1 MRKVIRVG
9 LDFDGVVTYH
19 PMRVARVLIAFIKH
33 KILKIKKL
41 GFFVPQNKW
50 QKMLFRIVVVW
61 PSVLPAN
68 GVKLL
73 KLMSKSS
80 KYEFYLVTGRFGFVK
95 DDTYQWLKRWG
106 LSKTFKNVCINE
118 KNDQPHNFKLKMC
131 QKFKFDYYIED
142 NWDIVNSLNGKTRT
156 KLFWIYNIL
165 DRGRKYSFKFPY
177 LKLALE
183 QIKRDENI
191 I

>member
-1 MRKVIRVG
+1 
-9 LDFDGVVTYH
+9 
-19 PMRVARVLIAFIKH
+19 
-33 KILKIKKL
+33 
-41 GFFVPQNKW
+41 
-50 QKMLFRIVVVW
+50 
-61 PSVLPAN
+61 
-68 GVKLL
+68 
-73 KLMSKSS
+73 
-80 KYEFYLVTGRFGFVK
+80 
-95 DDTYQWLKRWG
+95 
-106 LSKTFKNVCINE
+106 
-118 KNDQPHNFKLKMC
+118 MC